1 MERRHPRGCKKPHSE
16 TAAAGVGGRFS
27 DIQMTAEWPDG
38 VYEQLNDNTAEMR
51 KQKQLDS
58 GRF

>member
-16 TAAAGVGGRFS
+16 TAAAGVGGRVS

-38 VYEQLNDNTAEMR
+38 VYEQLNDNTAGMW
-51 KQKQLDS
+51 KQS
-58 GRF
+58 S